1 MFGLIFQNVYKEI
14 EREEMYIRYV
24 SIVLVHHLFVM
35 TALCQVHVSKGLRT
49 TGGCLV
55 GNV

>member
-1 MFGLIFQNVYKEI
+1 MFGLIFQNFYKEI

-49 TGGCLV
+49 TGVCLV